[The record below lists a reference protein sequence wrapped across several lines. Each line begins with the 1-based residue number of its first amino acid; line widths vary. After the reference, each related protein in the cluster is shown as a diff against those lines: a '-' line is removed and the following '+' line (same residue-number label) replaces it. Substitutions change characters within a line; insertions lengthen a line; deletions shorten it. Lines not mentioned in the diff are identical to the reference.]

1 MKCSNCNADIRD
13 DAIYCPHCGS
23 KVGESGSTAS
33 LNVETMPNEKYINL
47 GSFDISK
54 ITELIKN
61 PYVSLFLDGEKD
73 LNYGI
78 FGFISSIIGLYL
90 CFLGIM
96 HIITADVNTGTFH
109 LVSISINYFQVLI
122 ASILIVLFISLSP
135 YVISLWFGTI
145 KVPFKRAFLL
155 NGAVQYIPA
164 ILFILCTVLAFIDI
178 YISFVFFLI
187 TFITYMI
194 FIIMFN
200 CELFKIKD
208 SKKMFVIF
216 VSVTIYFILFKLALN
231 QILGY
236 IMSNISSFF

>member
-33 LNVETMPNEKYINL
+33 LNIETVPTEKYINL

-54 ITELIKN
+54 IMKLIKN
-61 PYVSLFLDGEKD
+61 PYESLFLDGEKD

-78 FGFISSIIGLYL
+78 LGFISSIIGLYL
-90 CFLGIM
+90 WFLGII

-109 LVSISINYFQVLI
+109 LVSININYFQVLI

-135 YVISLWFGTI
+135 YVISLWLGTI
-145 KVPFKRAFLL
+145 KISFRRAFLL
-155 NGAVQYIPA
+155 NGSVQYIPA
-164 ILFILCTVLAFIDI
+164 ILFILCAVLAFIDI
-178 YISFVFFLI
+178 YVSFAFFLI

-208 SKKMFVIF
+208 SKKIFVIF
-216 VSVTIYFILFKLALN
+216 ASVTIYLVLFKLALN
-231 QILGY
+231 QILTY
-236 IMSNISSFF
+236 IMLNISNFF